1 MSVINRRKLE
11 YTLKLYVA
19 RTNVKKYVNSNTI
32 TKNFTSKYLEKQF
45 SGTSPKYFEE
55 LDIEKINYINIFM
68 SDENSTILQK
78 VYEYLLD
85 QPNIE
90 NLEFLANSPNK
101 FNPINTSKSYLKCE
115 DPVLLMITLL
125 VRIDAIFWRSFF
137 NMKDQ
142 YFQQIVGFF
151 QEIKEIFEST
161 FGSDS
166 FTKSGPTI
174 FSIGEIFYD
183 NFTNYVNKNSKE
195 VVIEKL
201 QSIFPYIENIN
212 LFEVLQTY

>member
-1 MSVINRRKLE
+1 MSVINKRKLK
-11 YTLKLYVA
+11 YTLQLYVA
-19 RTNVKKYVNSNTI
+19 RTNNKKYINLNTI

-68 SDENSTILQK
+68 SDENSAILQK

-85 QPNIE
+85 QPNL
-90 NLEFLANSPNK
+90 NLLVMSPNK

-151 QEIKEIFEST
+151 QEIKEIFEFT

-174 FSIGEIFYD
+174 FSISENFYD